1 MHPVRYSI
9 VFPCHNE
16 APHIER
22 LLRKAELAFAPL
34 DHEII
39 VVADGC
45 SDGTERVVRA
55 FARHAPSVRL
65 VTSSQRLGK
74 GGAIRKGIAESRGEF
89 VGFMDGDGEIDPSFM
104 LVGFRTL
111 AAGATDI
118 VIGNRYGQG
127 GSYRTTLSRHLT
139 SRVYQAAIWILFGLQ
154 FHDTQAGMK
163 AFTATAAKKLFAASN
178 VDGYAFD
185 IDVLMHAHWM
195 GYRIEEVPMQQRF
208 KGTSTISFKH
218 VLEMIADTCGTYD
231 RHARELRATGVAWYR
246 IPTVLRSYAFYPFT
260 SALEFALRAVIH
272 KGR

>member
-1 MHPVRYSI
+1 MHPVRHSI

-22 LLRKAELAFAPL
+22 LLRKAELAFSSI

-55 FARHAPSVRL
+55 FARHAPSIRL
-65 VTSSQRLGK
+65 VTSEDRLGK
-74 GGAIRKGIAESRGEF
+74 GGAIRRGIMEAKGEF

-104 LVGFRTL
+104 LAGFRSL
-111 AAGATDI
+111 AAGASDI

-127 GSYRTTLSRHLT
+127 GSYRTTLRRHLT
-139 SRVYQAAIWILFGLQ
+139 SRVYQSIIWILFGLK

-163 AFTATAAKKLFAASN
+163 AFTAKAAKQLFAASN

-195 GYRIEEVPMQQRF
+195 GYRIDEVPIQQRF

-218 VLEMIADTCGTYD
+218 VLEMVADTCGTYD
-231 RHARELRATGVAWYR
+231 RHARELRAKGVPWHSL
-246 IPTVLRSYAFYPFT
+246 PTVVRSYAFYPFT
-260 SALEFALRAVIH
+260 SSLEFVLRALIG